1 MFVCVGGGGGG
12 GGGEGAALQ
21 HCITAHDQ
29 THINQVC

>member
-1 MFVCVGGGGGG
+1 MFVCGGG